1 MSKTVSLLIYHNVI
15 FFTFSSVQFE
25 IFIYTQIIAHD
36 VHYRFEVVIGDVI
49 NKLLNNKENTRL
61 WHMPIAS
68 CQEKVFC
75 ISL

>member
-1 MSKTVSLLIYHNVI
+1 MKNLKKIIYTTPN
-15 FFTFSSVQFE
+15 FELEFE

-49 NKLLNNKENTRL
+49 NNLLDNKLNTRL